1 MAFFSSTID
10 KWALCTHT
18 GKKPKRDM
26 SRMLIFLKMTFFS
39 KTAGD
44 VLKILKNFHL
54 KKLTFESCTYLK
66 FGAKK

>member
-18 GKKPKRDM
+18 QEKTKERHEQNVNFFEND
-26 SRMLIFLKMTFFS
+26 IFFS

-54 KKLTFESCTYLK
+54 KKLSF
-66 FGAKK
+66 